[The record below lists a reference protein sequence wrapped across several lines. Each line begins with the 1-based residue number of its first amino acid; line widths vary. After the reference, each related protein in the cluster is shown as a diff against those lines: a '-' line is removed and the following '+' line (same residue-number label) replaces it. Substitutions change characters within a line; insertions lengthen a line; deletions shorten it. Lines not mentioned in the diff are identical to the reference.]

1 MNLGKKIKGVGLKAA
16 AVLGLGAAAM
26 AMAANPLTTAFYS
39 ADAAALVHN
48 DSLFIFA
55 GHDEQ
60 GPQGGNAFFLMND
73 WHVLVTDDMQNYHDY
88 GAVLSWRTF
97 SWASGNAFAG
107 HCEYRNGKYYWY
119 VAVHHRTIV
128 RDEGFAIGV
137 AVADHPSG
145 PWKDA
150 IGHALITDDT
160 PNDVALN
167 IDPAIFYDGNDIW
180 MYWGS
185 WNAGRR
191 VKLKENMIE
200 LAGTPEDVKIK
211 DFFEAPWVHK
221 YRGNYYFSY
230 ASGYPSTIN
239 YSMAKSMNGPWTQMG
254 TINDKMENSETNHQA
269 IFRYL
274 GHWYFM
280 YHGATAPGGWT
291 YRRSVNIDYLYY
303 DQDAKIQKIK
313 RTTAGVDKVNNA
325 IVQNGEFRLTASHS
339 NLSFADANGIVVQQT
354 TNENDRNQYWKVTHN
369 DKNRRHYS
377 LQNVGTGNYYCPSA
391 TLLDTVKTSKTPCE
405 IRIENASEA
414 KGYFLYGDYESDF
427 VGDVLNVSKEVGMP
441 VITWV
446 RTGADNQKIKMVK
459 AKAPELSSS
468 SVAPEVSSSSEKPA
482 SSSSSETPASSSSV
496 EPTSSETA
504 QPESSS
510 ESEAAESSS
519 STEGETEV
527 SSSSTEAIAQTAGG
541 LNGADFRYD
550 AATRTVHLGKSAK
563 WAVLDL
569 NGTVIKKGIGNQI
582 QMGNFRPGV
591 LLVRSG
597 NKMMKIINK

>member
-1 MNLGKKIKGVGLKAA
+1 MGLGKLFFAG
-16 AVLGLGAAAM
+16 AVTA

-60 GPQGGNAFFLMND
+60 GPQGNNNKFFLMND

-107 HCEYRNGKYYWY
+107 HCEFRNGKYYWY
-119 VAVHHRTIV
+119 VAVHHATIKQ
-128 RDEGFAIGV
+128 DEGFAIGV

-150 IGHALITDDT
+150 IGKALITDNT

-414 KGYFLYGDYESDF
+414 KGYYLYGDYESDF
-427 VGDVLNVSKEVGMP
+427 VGDVLNVSKDVGMP

-482 SSSSSETPASSSSV
+482 VSSSSEAPSSSN
-496 EPTSSETA
+496 SENTDVD
-504 QPESSS
+504 SNI
-510 ESEAAESSS
+510 
-519 STEGETEV
+519 
-527 SSSSTEAIAQTAGG
+527 TEAIVYGGAG
-541 LNGADFRYD
+541 
-550 AATRTVHLGKSAK
+550 V
-563 WAVLDL
+563 
-569 NGTVIKKGIGNQI
+569 
-582 QMGNFRPGV
+582 
-591 LLVRSG
+591 
-597 NKMMKIINK
+597 

>member
-150 IGHALITDDT
+150 IGHALVTDDT
-160 PNDVALN
+160 PNDVKLN

-200 LAGTPEDVKIK
+200 LAGTPEDIKIK
-211 DFFEAPWVHK
+211 DFFEAPWMHK

-254 TINDKMENSETNHQA
+254 TINDRMENSETNHQA

-291 YRRSVNIDYLYY
+291 YRRSVNIDYMYY

-313 RTTAGVDKVNNA
+313 RTTTGVDKVNNA
-325 IVQNGEFRLTASHS
+325 LIENGTFRLTASHS
-339 NLSFADANGIVVQQT
+339 NLVLQDNKGVVTQET
-354 TNENDRNQYWKVTHN
+354 LNENNRSQYWKLTHN
-369 DKNRRHYS
+369 EKNRRHYS
-377 LQNVGTGNYYCPSA
+377 LQNVGTGNYYCPTA

-414 KGYFLYGDYESDF
+414 KGYYLYGDYESDF

-459 AKAPELSSS
+459 TLAPELSSS
-468 SVAPEVSSSSEKPA
+468 SVAPAISSSSEAAVSSSNSVPPPISSDEDKPSSSGSEDEIVSSSSEDIEGTE
-482 SSSSSETPASSSSV
+482 SDETGL
-496 EPTSSETA
+496 TS
-504 QPESSS
+504 
-510 ESEAAESSS
+510 
-519 STEGETEV
+519 
-527 SSSSTEAIAQTAGG
+527 
-541 LNGADFRYD
+541 
-550 AATRTVHLGKSAK
+550 
-563 WAVLDL
+563 
-569 NGTVIKKGIGNQI
+569 
-582 QMGNFRPGV
+582 
-591 LLVRSG
+591 VRSTKLGYSVMRNG
-597 NKMMKIINK
+597 NGYTIRFNKVGNYNLYVLNSMGQIVVRKNVGMQSEVQIENLPKGNYVFRVIAR